1 MNGYVKR
8 MVTVAAAVFTLA
20 LVLAACGGS
29 VDEGQVISFE
39 GKDLNGNVV
48 NSEELF
54 GSHDVTMVNLWSSTC
69 QGCEDELGELSD
81 LNDRVNPAGGCVIG
95 LIMDTDMDDAVEKCR
110 AKLEQHGAT
119 YINIPATE
127 QMRKDLETNIYP
139 LTYFVDSDGKV
150 LGSITGNQ
158 GLAAYENKF
167 KEFLGKD
174 FK

>member
-1 MNGYVKR
+1 MKGYVKR
-8 MVTVAAAVFTLA
+8 MATIAAAVFTLA

-95 LIMDTDMDDAVEKCR
+95 LIMDTDMDDAVEKCNLR
-110 AKLEQHGAT
+110 R
-119 YINIPATE
+119 N
-127 QMRKDLETNIYP
+127 R
-139 LTYFVDSDGKV
+139 
-150 LGSITGNQ
+150 
-158 GLAAYENKF
+158 
-167 KEFLGKD
+167 
-174 FK
+174 

>member
-8 MVTVAAAVFTLA
+8 MATIVAAVFTLA

-127 QMRKDLETNIYP
+127 QMRKD
-139 LTYFVDSDGKV
+139 S
-150 LGSITGNQ
+150 GNQ
-158 GLAAYENKF
+158 HLSAHLLCRFRRQGARQHNGESGPCGLRE
-167 KEFLGKD
+167 
-174 FK
+174 

>member
-1 MNGYVKR
+1 M
-8 MVTVAAAVFTLA
+8 
-20 LVLAACGGS
+20 
-29 VDEGQVISFE
+29 DEGQVISFE

-81 LNDRVNPAGGCVIG
+81 LN
-95 LIMDTDMDDAVEKCR
+95 DTDMDDAVEKCR

>member
-1 MNGYVKR
+1 MKHVKR
-8 MVTVAAAVFTLA
+8 TFTVLTVIFSLA
-20 LVLAACGGS
+20 FVLAACGGS
-29 VDEGQVISFE
+29 KDKGQVITFE
-39 GKDLNGNVV
+39 GSDLDGTKV
-48 NSEELF
+48 SSKELF
-54 GSHDVTMVNLWSSTC
+54 GSHDVTMVNLWTSTC

-81 LNDRVNPAGGCVIG
+81 LNERVSAAGGCVIG

>member
-8 MVTVAAAVFTLA
+8 TITILAAVLSLA
-20 LVLAACGGS
+20 FVLAACGGS
-29 VDEGQVISFE
+29 VDQGQVVAFE
-39 GKDLNGNVV
+39 GKDLDGNTV

-54 GSHDVTMVNLWSSTC
+54 GSHDITMVNLWSSTC

-81 LNDRVNPAGGCVIG
+81 LNDRVSKVGGCVIG
-95 LIMDTDMDDAVEKCR
+95 LIMDTDMDDAVEICK

-127 QMRKDLETNIYP
+127 QMRKDLETNVYP

-150 LGSITGNQ
+150 LDSVTGNL
-158 GLAAYENKF
+158 GLSTYETKF
-167 KEFLGKD
+167 RDLLGED
-174 FK
+174 F

>member
-81 LNDRVNPAGGCVIG
+81 LNDRVNPAGGRG
-95 LIMDTDMDDAVEKCR
+95 
-110 AKLEQHGAT
+110 
-119 YINIPATE
+119 
-127 QMRKDLETNIYP
+127 
-139 LTYFVDSDGKV
+139 
-150 LGSITGNQ
+150 
-158 GLAAYENKF
+158 
-167 KEFLGKD
+167 
-174 FK
+174 